1 MSTAIPCC
9 LQQTEAPNL
18 KASGMAGQCRCY
30 ALTHR
35 KCSRGLAAMMCR
47 FSYDAMLDLK
57 GNTAVYLLYAHARI
71 ASIVKKAET
80 TKGVNVTSLI
90 GKHPIQVGV

>member
-1 MSTAIPCC
+1 M
-9 LQQTEAPNL
+9 L
-18 KASGMAGQCRCY
+18 
-30 ALTHR
+30 
-35 KCSRGLAAMMCR
+35 LAAVKSTQPHSKRYGWHAGLMKVLMQPGCNVRR

-90 GKHPIQVGV
+90 GKHPIQVGC